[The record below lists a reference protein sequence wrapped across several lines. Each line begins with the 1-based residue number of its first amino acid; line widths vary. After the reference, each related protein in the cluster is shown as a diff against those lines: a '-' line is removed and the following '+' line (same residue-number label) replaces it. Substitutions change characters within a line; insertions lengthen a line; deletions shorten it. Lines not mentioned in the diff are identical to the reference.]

1 LDNCFSIFKQK
12 FGTGN
17 DYAYSLEEVGE
28 YYNLYLDII
37 AHWESV
43 LPNKVYRVKYEELT
57 SNQEKISR
65 EMINFCDLEWEESC
79 MSFHTTKREVNTAS
93 AVQVRQPIYT
103 SSVNLWKKYE
113 NELEPLI
120 NILNKED

>member
-1 LDNCFSIFKQK
+1 M
-12 FGTGN
+12 
-17 DYAYSLEEVGE
+17 
-28 YYNLYLDII
+28 
-37 AHWESV
+37 
-43 LPNKVYRVKYEELT
+43 LPNKIYRAKYEELT

>member
-1 LDNCFSIFKQK
+1 M
-12 FGTGN
+12 
-17 DYAYSLEEVGE
+17 
-28 YYNLYLDII
+28 
-37 AHWESV
+37 
-43 LPNKVYRVKYEELT
+43 PNKVHRVKYEELT

-65 EMINFCDLEWEESC
+65 EMINFCDLEWEEGC
-79 MSFHTTKREVNTAS
+79 MSFHSTKREVNTAS

-120 NILNKED
+120 NILNDED